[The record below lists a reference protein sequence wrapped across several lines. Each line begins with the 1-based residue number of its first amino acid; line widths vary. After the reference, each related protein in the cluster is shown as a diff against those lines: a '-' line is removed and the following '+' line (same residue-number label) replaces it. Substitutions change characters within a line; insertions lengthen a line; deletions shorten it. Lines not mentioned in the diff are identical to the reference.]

1 MRTIIK
7 ILGFVIGIALALFG
21 IIGAFSANVA
31 FGTILTALGIFV
43 CLLAYCVDRNPR
55 QSKEQLDELETLRS
69 KNIALEDELST
80 AKNRVAALSRFEA
93 CLDAEA
99 EATRIR
105 DAARADAERVQNAA
119 EADAVRIRAEA
130 DHKRS
135 NAEAWSQD
143 TRAAAATER
152 KAAAAVLTDA
162 RNKADSLVIDANAQ
176 AARIIAEANKRAEE
190 IAGEAFAAKGK
201 AEEYQRTAEAYRNI
215 IEGYGTQYLKP
226 SYSLLD
232 ELAEDFSF
240 TDAGK
245 KLKEAREFSARMV
258 RMGYAAKCDYV
269 EDYRRQTAIAF
280 VIDAF
285 NGKVDSILSKT
296 KKDNY
301 GTLEQRIKDAYQI
314 VNDKGKAF
322 RNAVIT
328 PEYLNA
334 RLNEL
339 KWACTVSELKAK
351 DQEEQRQI
359 RERMREEERARREYE
374 RAQREAAKEEEM
386 LRKAMVKAEAQL
398 KYAAEEERAKFEA
411 RLEELKQQLAEAEA
425 KGQRALSMAQQ
436 TRRGN
441 VYVISN
447 IGSFGENVYKVGM
460 TRRLEPMDRVREL
473 GDASVPFPF
482 DVHAIIESDDAP
494 TLEAQLHQELALAQM
509 NKVNPRKEFFKIQL
523 STIKA
528 LVDAKGLQANW
539 TMRAEAAQYYETLAI
554 EKQMQDDPEMK
565 AKWEAFAADIANEE
579 MLGEKSDE
587 DEE

>member
-1 MRTIIK
+1 MVKVLK
-7 ILGFVIGIALALFG
+7 ILGFILGAIVVLFGVIGVLTGDLTSGIIFFLFG
-21 IIGAFSANVA
+21 LFILLLAFFIEGSPKKVKELLSEVETLQSKN
-31 FGTILTALGIFV
+31 TALEN
-43 CLLAYCVDRNPR
+43 D
-55 QSKEQLDELETLRS
+55 
-69 KNIALEDELST
+69 LSNT
-80 AKNRVAALSRFEA
+80 KAQAESLSRFQN
-93 CLDAEA
+93 CVDAEA
-99 EATRIR
+99 EAVRIR
-105 DAARADAERVQNAA
+105 EAA
-119 EADAVRIRAEA
+119 EADASRIRSEAEKERKESELWTFDA
-130 DHKRS
+130 
-135 NAEAWSQD
+135 
-143 TRAAAATER
+143 R
-152 KAAAAVLTDA
+152 KAAIEEKKAASAALSEA
-162 RNKADSLVIDANAQ
+162 RSKADAIVQKANSKSAQ
-176 AARIIAEANKRAEE
+176 IIADANKRAEE
-190 IAGEAFAAKGK
+190 IAGEAYAAKGK
-201 AEEYQRTAEAYRNI
+201 ADEYQRTAEAYRNV

-245 KLKEAREFSARMV
+245 ELKAAREHSARMA

-269 EDYRRQTAIAF
+269 EENRRKTAIEF
-280 VIDAF
+280 VTDAF

-314 VNDKGKAF
+314 VNDNGRAF

-328 PEYLNA
+328 PEYLDA

-374 RAQREAAKEEEM
+374 RAQREAAKEEEL

-411 RLEELKQQLAEAEA
+411 RLEELKQQLADAEA

-523 STIKA
+523 STIKS

-554 EKQMQDDPEMK
+554 EKQMQDDPEMR

>member
-1 MRTIIK
+1 MRALK
-7 ILGFVIGIALALFG
+7 IAGIVLDIVSIVFG
-21 IIGAFSANVA
+21 IFMLVAGVPLLGVVVVIAGAISIYLITRGVPSRKNSE
-31 FGTILTALGIFV
+31 LTAENN
-43 CLLAYCVDRNPR
+43 R
-55 QSKEQLDELETLRS
+55 
-69 KNIALEDELST
+69 LSEEN
-80 AKNRVAALSRFEA
+80 AKLQQESEANKASIAALSRFQT
-93 CLDAEA
+93 CVDAEA

-105 DAARADAERVQNAA
+105 SDAE
-119 EADAVRIRAEA
+119 EE
-130 DHKRS
+130 
-135 NAEAWSQD
+135 
-143 TRAAAATER
+143 
-152 KAAAAVLTDA
+152 
-162 RNKADSLVIDANAQ
+162 
-176 AARIIAEANKRAEE
+176 AARIKVEAESAATQERRESAEWASNLRKTAVEERKTAAALLSDAQDKANTQIVEANAKAAQIIADAHQRAAE
-190 IAGEAFAAKGK
+190 IAGEAYEAKGR
-201 AEEYQRTAEAYRNI
+201 AEEYQKTAEAYKNV

-240 TDAGK
+240 TDAGQ
-245 KLKEAREFSARMV
+245 KLKAAREYSARMV

-269 EDYRRQTAIAF
+269 EENRRQTAIAF
-280 VIDAF
+280 VTDAF

-301 GTLEQRIKDAYQI
+301 GTLERRIKDAYQI
-314 VNDKGKAF
+314 VNHNGQAF

-334 RLNEL
+334 RLEEL
-339 KWACTVSELKAK
+339 KWACTVTELKVR
-351 DQEEQRQI
+351 DQEEQRRI
-359 RERMREEERARREYE
+359 RERMREEERARREFE

-386 LRKAMVKAEAQL
+386 LRKAMVKAEAAI
-398 KYAAEEERAKFEA
+398 KYAADEERAKYEA
-411 RLEELKQQLAEAEA
+411 RLEKLKEQLAEAEA

-460 TRRLEPMDRVREL
+460 TRRLEPLDRVREL

-509 NKVNPRKEFFKIQL
+509 NKVNPRKEFFKVQL
-523 STIKA
+523 STIRA
-528 LVDAKGLQANW
+528 LVEAKGLQANW
-539 TMRAEAAQYYETLAI
+539 TMKAEAAQYYETQAI
-554 EKQMQDDPEMK
+554 EKEMQDNPEMK

-579 MLGEKSDE
+579 AAGDVDEE
-587 DEE
+587 DE